1 MSNSNIQDIDADM
14 IFEQIAYIQQ
24 DVFIFDGTIKD
35 NITLYQKYSDSQ
47 FNKAIKFSNLEW
59 LIKEKGKDYM
69 CGENGNKLSGGE
81 KQKIALARSILKKS
95 KLLVADEITA
105 SLDND
110 SSYLIMNS
118 ILNIEDTTIISVL
131 HHFDKRILE
140 KFDSI
145 YALKNGE
152 IKESGSF
159 DELIK
164 KKGYFYSLYNI
175 NN

>member
-1 MSNSNIQDIDADM
+1 
-14 IFEQIAYIQQ
+14 
-24 DVFIFDGTIKD
+24 
-35 NITLYQKYSDSQ
+35 LYQKYFDSQ
-47 FNKAIKFSNLEW
+47 FNKAIKLSNLEG

-81 KQKIALARSILKKS
+81 KQKIALARSIFKKS

-118 ILNIEDTTIISVL
+118 ILNIEDITIISVL

>member
-1 MSNSNIQDIDADM
+1 
-14 IFEQIAYIQQ
+14 
-24 DVFIFDGTIKD
+24 
-35 NITLYQKYSDSQ
+35 
-47 FNKAIKFSNLEW
+47 
-59 LIKEKGKDYM
+59 M

-81 KQKIALARSILKKS
+81 KQKIALARSIFKKS

-118 ILNIEDTTIISVL
+118 ILNIEDITIISVL